1 MVEYEILEENIM
13 IEIYVKDYLEEDGDP
28 ELWEKFGSYPTLV
41 IFDRDNLKKNKRNLL
56 MYLEY
61 QKFHMFG
68 LVHLLD
74 LNLKKT
80 EEWNTPCLFELCND
94 PLFSFIFISTLQEYV
109 YRNEYETP
117 VIINDYELSVVFK
130 GIEPKELYDSVIG
143 TYYIFKEYLKKNNQ
157 SEMLWYADSK
167 YQWYLRKIDYHN
179 LPKEPLQ
186 SCLDQMKGFIEKYMK
201 ESCEE

>member
-1 MVEYEILEENIM
+1 M
-13 IEIYVKDYLEEDGDP
+13 IEIYVKDYLEEDGEP

-41 IFDRDNLKKNKRNLL
+41 TFDRDNLKKNKRNLL

-68 LVHLLD
+68 LIHLLD

-80 EEWNTPCLFELCND
+80 EEWDTPCLFELSND

-109 YRNEYETP
+109 YQNKYSVP
-117 VIINDYELSVVFK
+117 VIINDYELSVTFDVDMK
-130 GIEPKELYDSVIG
+130 VHYDSVMG
-143 TYYIFKEYLKKNNQ
+143 TYYIFKDYLKKNNQ

-186 SCLDQMKGFIEKYMK
+186 SCLDQLKDLIKKYMDK
-201 ESCEE
+201 CCEE